1 MSDYKS
7 KSVFTQLGARNY
19 ATTERQSEDFYAT
32 HPEVL
37 KLFLDKFDEDGERL
51 SECVWE
57 PACGNGHL
65 SEVLLSR
72 GHSVMSTDIIER
84 EYPCEI
90 KDFLADD
97 DYWQG
102 DILTNPPYKYAK
114 EFVLKALESVD
125 NGRKVIMLLKVQ
137 FLESDNRYKD
147 LFSKYPPKYVYVFSK
162 RIQCRINGDFS
173 KNTLSAMCYC
183 WYVWQKGFKGET
195 ILRWIP

>member
-1 MSDYKS
+1 MADSTKLS
-7 KSVFTQLGARNY
+7 LIMGARNGALEEKDEY
-19 ATTERQSEDFYAT
+19 DFYAT
-32 HPEVL
+32 DPKAL
-37 KLFLDKFDEDGERL
+37 GLFLNKFNEDGECL
-51 SECVWE
+51 AECVWE

-72 GHSVMSTDIIER
+72 GHSVMSTDVVER

-97 DYWQG
+97 NYWQG

-125 NGRKVIMLLKVQ
+125 NGHKVIMFLKCQ
-137 FLESDNRYKD
+137 FLEGQNRYND
-147 LFSKYPPKYVYVFSK
+147 LFSKYPPKYVYIYSGRQK
-162 RIQCRINGDFS
+162 TAKGGD
-173 KNTLSAMCYC
+173 LSRTKSPTQCYC
-183 WYVWQKGFKGET
+183 WFVWQKGFKGET

>member
-1 MSDYKS
+1 MSDSTKLS
-7 KSVFTQLGARNY
+7 LIMGARNG
-19 ATTERQSEDFYAT
+19 ALEERDEYDFYAT
-32 HPEVL
+32 DPAALEV
-37 KLFLDKFDEDGERL
+37 FLDKFNEDGERL

-114 EFVLKALESVD
+114 EFVLKALDSVD
-125 NGRKVIMLLKVQ
+125 NGRKVIMFLKCQ
-137 FLESDNRYKD
+137 FLEGQSRYRD
-147 LFSKYPPKYVYVFSK
+147 LFSKYPPKYIYVHSSRQK
-162 RIQCRINGDFS
+162 TAKGGD
-173 KNTLSAMCYC
+173 LSRTKSPTQCYC
-183 WYVWQKGFKGET
+183 WFVWQKGFKGET